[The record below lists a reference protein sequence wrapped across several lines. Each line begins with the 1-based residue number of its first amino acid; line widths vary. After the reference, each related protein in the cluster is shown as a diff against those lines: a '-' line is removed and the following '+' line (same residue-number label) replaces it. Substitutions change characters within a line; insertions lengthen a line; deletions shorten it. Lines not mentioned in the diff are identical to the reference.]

1 MLFLVQIRKCSTRLL
16 KKQREYLLFCSYCP
30 MFMKNMFIFA
40 LLMFKNVSMKYLFRT
55 LLLILAASLAVA
67 CDEGENKAKSEF
79 GIQQLN
85 EDSPNCDQYVLI
97 ETNRGNIKL
106 LLYKETPMHRKN
118 FVNLVKNKFYDGQLF
133 FRIKRNFMIQAG
145 DPTTRNAKPGEKLG
159 ATEVS
164 YKIPAE
170 IDPTR
175 FWHKYGALSAA
186 SLNPAVESSGS
197 HFYIITGNKV
207 KDKHLDEHE
216 RKFNK
221 TLRRQMYTKLQEPYK
236 DSIAKLHDEAQRNDK
251 KKREFNKLF
260 KYFSEKTDSAM
271 VGKEFKFSKEQ
282 RKHYK
287 EVGGAFHLDGY
298 YTVFGEV
305 LEGMDIVE
313 AISLEPYDAYDRPV
327 KDVVIHKI
335 TLLGDEDKSTQAQ

>member
-1 MLFLVQIRKCSTRLL
+1 MKYFVKSLL
-16 KKQREYLLFCSYCP
+16 LCLWAA
-30 MFMKNMFIFA
+30 FA
-40 LLMFKNVSMKYLFRT
+40 LSCAQKNG
-55 LLLILAASLAVA
+55 
-67 CDEGENKAKSEF
+67 DGEKGEF

-85 EDSPNCDQYVLI
+85 EDSPDSDQYVLI

-106 LLYKETPMHRKN
+106 LLYKETPLHRKN
-118 FVNLVKNKFYDGQLF
+118 FVNLVKNRFYDGQLF
-133 FRIKRNFMIQAG
+133 FRIKKNFMIQAG
-145 DPTTRNAKPGEKLG
+145 DPTTRNAKPGEHLG

-207 KDKHLDEHE
+207 KDKHLNEHE
-216 RKFNK
+216 IKYNK
-221 TLRRQMYTKLQEPYK
+221 TLRRKMYEKVQEPYK
-236 DSIAKLHDEAQRNDK
+236 EQIAKLHDEAQRSDK
-251 KKREFNKLF
+251 KKREFQKLF
-260 KYFSEKTDSAM
+260 KFFTEKTDSAM
-271 VGKEFKFSKEQ
+271 QGVQFKFSDEQ

-313 AISLEPYDAYDRPV
+313 AISLEPYDARDRPV
-327 KDVVIHKI
+327 NDVVIHRI
-335 TLLGDEDKSTQAQ
+335 TLLENENQPTPAK

>member
-1 MLFLVQIRKCSTRLL
+1 MKLFVKS
-16 KKQREYLLFCSYCP
+16 
-30 MFMKNMFIFA
+30 
-40 LLMFKNVSMKYLFRT
+40 
-55 LLLILAASLAVA
+55 LLLCFVAAFVA
-67 CDEGENKAKSEF
+67 SCDTQGNNEGKGEF

-85 EDSPNCDQYVLI
+85 EDSPDCDQYALI

-106 LLYKETPMHRKN
+106 LLYKETPLHRKN
-118 FVNLVKNKFYDGQLF
+118 FVNLIKNKFYDGQLF

-145 DPTTRNAKPGEKLG
+145 DPTTRSAKKGERLG

-186 SLNPAVESSGS
+186 SLNPAVESSGCQ
-197 HFYIITGNKV
+197 FYIITGNKV
-207 KDKHLDEHE
+207 KDKHLNEHE
-216 RKFNK
+216 IKFNK
-221 TLRRQMYTKLQEPYK
+221 TLRRQMYEQLQAPYK
-236 DSIAKLHDEAQRNDK
+236 DTIAKLHSEAQRSDK
-251 KKREFNKLF
+251 KKREFQKLF
-260 KYFSEKTDSAM
+260 KFFTEKTDSAM
-271 VGKEFKFSKEQ
+271 QGKGFKFSAEQ

-327 KDVVIHKI
+327 NDVIIHRI
-335 TLLGDEDKSTQAQ
+335 TLIDDENQPTEAQ

>member
-1 MLFLVQIRKCSTRLL
+1 MRKPATTILFLFS
-16 KKQREYLLFCSYCP
+16 
-30 MFMKNMFIFA
+30 IF
-40 LLMFKNVSMKYLFRT
+40 LC
-55 LLLILAASLAVA
+55 AACGSSSSS
-67 CDEGENKAKSEF
+67 DEAKGEF

-85 EDSPNCDQYVLI
+85 EDSPDCDQYVLI
-97 ETNRGNIKL
+97 ETDRGNIKL
-106 LLYKETPMHRKN
+106 LLYRETPLHRKN

-133 FRIKRNFMIQAG
+133 FRIKKNFMIEAG
-145 DPTTRNAKPGEKLG
+145 DPTTRNAKPGQRLG

-197 HFYIITGNKV
+197 HFYIITGNRV
-207 KDKHLDEHE
+207 KDKHLDAHE
-216 RKFNK
+216 VKFNK
-221 TLRRQMYTKLQEPYK
+221 TLRRQMYEKLQEPYK
-236 DSIAKLHDEAQRNDK
+236 EKIAKLHAEAQKSSK
-251 KKREFNKLF
+251 KKREFNELF
-260 KYFSEKTDSAM
+260 KFFSEKTDSAM
-271 VGKEFKFSKEQ
+271 AGKDFKFSDEQ

-313 AISLEPYDAYDRPV
+313 AISKEPYDVHERPV
-327 KDVVIHKI
+327 KDVVIKKI
-335 TLLGDEDKSTQAQ
+335 TLLENETE

>member
-1 MLFLVQIRKCSTRLL
+1 MKLFLKS
-16 KKQREYLLFCSYCP
+16 
-30 MFMKNMFIFA
+30 
-40 LLMFKNVSMKYLFRT
+40 
-55 LLLILAASLAVA
+55 LLLCFLAAFVA
-67 CDEGENKAKSEF
+67 SCAGEGGNEGKGEF

-85 EDSPNCDQYVLI
+85 EDSPDSDQYVLI

-106 LLYKETPMHRKN
+106 LLYKETPLHRKN

-133 FRIKRNFMIQAG
+133 FRIKKNFMIQAG
-145 DPTTRNAKPGEKLG
+145 DPTTRNAKPGEYLG

-207 KDKHLDEHE
+207 KDKHLNEHE
-216 RKFNK
+216 IKYNK
-221 TLRRQMYTKLQEPYK
+221 TLRRKMYEKVQEPYK
-236 DSIAKLHDEAQRNDK
+236 EQIAKLHDEAQRSDK
-251 KKREFNKLF
+251 KKREFQKLF
-260 KYFSEKTDSAM
+260 KFFSEKTDSAM
-271 VGKEFKFSKEQ
+271 QGVQFKFTDEQ

-313 AISLEPYDAYDRPV
+313 AISLEPYDARDRPV
-327 KDVVIHKI
+327 NDVVIHRI
-335 TLLGDEDKSTQAQ
+335 TLLENENQSIPSK

>member
-1 MLFLVQIRKCSTRLL
+1 
-16 KKQREYLLFCSYCP
+16 
-30 MFMKNMFIFA
+30 
-40 LLMFKNVSMKYLFRT
+40 MKYIQRIF
-55 LLLILAASLAVA
+55 IAVFAASMFVA
-67 CDEGENKAKSEF
+67 CGGSGAGSDAPKGEF
-79 GIQQLN
+79 GIRQLN
-85 EDSPNCDQYVLI
+85 EDSPDSDQYVLI

-106 LLYKETPMHRKN
+106 LLYKETPLHRKN

-133 FRIKRNFMIQAG
+133 FRIKKNFMIQAG
-145 DPTTRNAKPGEKLG
+145 DPTTRNAKPGERLG
-159 ATEVS
+159 ETEVS

-207 KDKHLDEHE
+207 KDHHLDAHE
-216 RKFNK
+216 VKFNK
-221 TLRRQMYTKLQEPYK
+221 TLRRQMYEKLQEPYK
-236 DSIAKLHDEAQRNDK
+236 EKINKLHAESQKSSA
-251 KKREFNKLF
+251 KKREFNELF
-260 KYFSEKTDSAM
+260 KFFTAKTDSAM
-271 VGKEFKFSKEQ
+271 ADKKFEFSAEQ

-313 AISLEPYDAYDRPV
+313 AISLEPYDVHDRPV
-327 KDVVIHKI
+327 KDVVIKRI
-335 TLLGDEDKSTQAQ
+335 ILLDDESTTQSAQAE

>member
-1 MLFLVQIRKCSTRLL
+1 
-16 KKQREYLLFCSYCP
+16 
-30 MFMKNMFIFA
+30 MKNFLRIFMA
-40 LLMFKNVSMKYLFRT
+40 FAMVATLF
-55 LLLILAASLAVA
+55 SCKDEVA
-67 CDEGENKAKSEF
+67 KGEF

-85 EDSPNCDQYVLI
+85 EQSPDSDQYVLI

-106 LLYKETPMHRKN
+106 LLYKETPLHRKN
-118 FVNLVKNKFYDGQLF
+118 FVNLVMNRFYDGQLF
-133 FRIKRNFMIQAG
+133 FRVKKNFMIQAG
-145 DPTTRNAKPGEKLG
+145 DPKSRGAKPGQRLG
-159 ATEVS
+159 ETEVS

-186 SLNPAVESSGS
+186 SLNPTVESSGS

-207 KDKHLDEHE
+207 KDSHLNAHE
-216 RKFNK
+216 AQYNK
-221 TLRRQMYTKLQEPYK
+221 TLRRKMYEKLQEPYK
-236 DSIAKLHDEAQRNDK
+236 EKIASLHAEAQKSSAK
-251 KKREFNKLF
+251 KKEFQQLF
-260 KYFSEKTDSAM
+260 KFFSEKTDSAM
-271 VGKEFKFSKEQ
+271 ADKSFKFTAEQ

-313 AISLEPYDAYDRPV
+313 EISKEAYDVHERPL
-327 KDVVIHKI
+327 KDIVIKRI
-335 TLLGDEDKSTQAQ
+335 VLLPDENK